1 MTKIQAKQK
10 MNIQM
15 GQRQTKALN
24 ADVLDWTRLG
34 NMGIDRQTLEASGEL
49 DRLLEGR
56 ETGVMT
62 LRLRTGLVDITTD
75 ATLRIV
81 SDDEGRPVLQVNG
94 VDKEKMQL

>member
-1 MTKIQAKQK
+1 ME
-10 MNIQM
+10 
-15 GQRQTKALN
+15 QRQTKVFN
-24 ADVLDWTRLG
+24 ADALDWTRLG

-62 LRLRTGLVDITTD
+62 LRLRTGLVDMTTD
-75 ATLRIV
+75 ATLQIITD
-81 SDDEGRPVLQVNG
+81 SKGRPVLQVKG